1 MNSQQNKIENK
12 IEVKAKEKALICEF
26 VSGGA

>member
-1 MNSQQNKIENK
+1 MNSQQNK